1 MLLWSWIRD
10 WGDIYMQ
17 HCIFTNKFIVA
28 QSHFRAALTQP
39 CKDDLKV
46 LMSEVSGYNEI
57 RTFVWFVPCD
67 FISLC
72 YWDIQYNGGRRF
84 DHDAP
89 AGRERMLRIIHMIM
103 FWHLVL
109 NTVYGTH
116 QVTKYTQWVNY
127 LRNTVTYAYLQDIIL
142 QMIIQRIWIDDWIDP
157 ADIQY
162 VSQYFIYCIIRAQV
176 GWSRRLK
183 MKQCDWGTR

>member
-46 LMSEVSGYNEI
+46 LMSESQVTMKSGHLYDLFPVI
-57 RTFVWFVPCD
+57 SS
-67 FISLC
+67 SLC

-89 AGRERMLRIIHMIM
+89 AGRERTLRIIHMIM

-109 NTVYGTH
+109 NIWHTSSNQVYTMG
-116 QVTKYTQWVNY
+116 KLLEEYSYLCISSWYYFANDNSVN
-127 LRNTVTYAYLQDIIL
+127 LNRWLN
-142 QMIIQRIWIDDWIDP
+142 R
-157 ADIQY
+157 
-162 VSQYFIYCIIRAQV
+162 
-176 GWSRRLK
+176 SRRYTICIAILYILHY
-183 MKQCDWGTR
+183 